1 METSKNERRPIFRS
15 KAALLIGLV
24 VLVVAGSIV
33 FFLSPAFK
41 SITARSH
48 PTVSIPASS
57 NTTMFGYDLQRTHF
71 NPSEHILGT
80 ASVSH
85 LVSYWTASTGSYI
98 LSSPTVANGIVYVG
112 SSDELLYALD
122 AKTGKRL
129 WLHVAKDDVGS
140 SAAIANGIV
149 FAGSEDRN
157 VYAFDA
163 RTGKPIWTASTGA
176 TIHSSPA
183 VANGVVYVGSQDHK
197 LYAFDAHTGAML
209 WSYTTGD
216 VVDSSPAVVNGVV
229 YVGSWDGKVYAFHL

>member
-1 METSKNERRPIFRS
+1 METSKNERQPIFRS
-15 KAALLIGLV
+15 KATLLIGLV

-57 NTTMFGYDLQRTHF
+57 NTAMFGYDIQRTHF

-80 ASVSH
+80 ANVSH
-85 LVSYWTASTGSYI
+85 LVSYWTASTRSYI

-122 AKTGKRL
+122 AKTGKIL

-149 FAGSEDRN
+149 FAGSDDHN
-157 VYAFDA
+157 LYALNA
-163 RTGKPIWTASTGA
+163 RTGATVWTYTAGGAIW
-176 TIHSSPA
+176 SSPV
-183 VANGVVYVGSQDHK
+183 VAGGIVSFLSTDSTPYFLDVAESKVPLFVDTQES
-197 LYAFDAHTGAML
+197 AF
-209 WSYTTGD
+209 
-216 VVDSSPAVVNGVV
+216 SSPPTLN
-229 YVGSWDGKVYAFHL
+229 

>member
-1 METSKNERRPIFRS
+1 METSKNERQQILRS
-15 KAALLIGLV
+15 NASLLIGLV

-71 NPSEHILGT
+71 NPSEHILST

-85 LVSYWTASTGSYI
+85 LVSYWTASTRSYI

-112 SSDELLYALD
+112 SSDVLLYALD
-122 AKTGKRL
+122 AKTGKVL

-149 FAGSEDRN
+149 FAGSDDHN
-157 VYAFDA
+157 LYALNA
-163 RTGKPIWTASTGA
+163 RTGAPVWAYPTVGAIW
-176 TIHSSPA
+176 SSPVVA
-183 VANGVVYVGSQDHK
+183 VARDH
-197 LYAFDAHTGAML
+197 FCC
-209 WSYTTGD
+209 S
-216 VVDSSPAVVNGVV
+216 
-229 YVGSWDGKVYAFHL
+229 